1 MRTTLTIDDAAFSF
15 FKTYAQA
22 RALKIGEAVSEIAL
36 KMQETLRA
44 SSSTADN
51 PTLNP
56 AHGMKHIPIKGSSG
70 LWVFD
75 VPPGTPKITK
85 EEVAALIAKSEQ
97 DEDDRAIEFA
107 RTGKFPE

>member
-44 SSSTADN
+44 SAN
-51 PTLNP
+51 AAEKP
-56 AHGMKHIPIKGSSG
+56 ALGMKHIPIKGSSG

-75 VPPGTPKITK
+75 LPPGTPKMTK
-85 EEVAALIAKSEQ
+85 EHVAALIAKSEQ
-97 DEDDRAIEFA
+97 DEDDRSIEFA

>member
-44 SSSTADN
+44 SAN
-51 PTLNP
+51 AAEKPTL
-56 AHGMKHIPIKGSSG
+56 GMKHIPIKGSSG

-75 VPPGTPKITK
+75 LPPGTPKMTK
-85 EEVAALIAKSEQ
+85 EQVAALIAKSEQ
-97 DEDDRAIEFA
+97 DEDDRSIEFA